1 MKFLRRKRVGKTKML
16 SPNANSFVRCT
27 LNIFSGCSDDF
38 NEFFFVLHKGHKGA
52 QEELRPDSG
61 WGSVI
66 LLWNFKLDPTQAEA
80 VTCSVS
86 RHVLLAFLV
95 AAAAVAVAG
104 WPVYCFAAVM
114 LHGDA

>member
-1 MKFLRRKRVGKTKML
+1 M
-16 SPNANSFVRCT
+16 
-27 LNIFSGCSDDF
+27 
-38 NEFFFVLHKGHKGA
+38 
-52 QEELRPDSG
+52 
-61 WGSVI
+61 I
-66 LLWNFKLDPTQAEA
+66 LLRNFKLDPTQAEA

-95 AAAAVAVAG
+95 AAAAVAG

>member
-1 MKFLRRKRVGKTKML
+1 MHCKRVARGGE
-16 SPNANSFVRCT
+16 R
-27 LNIFSGCSDDF
+27 
-38 NEFFFVLHKGHKGA
+38 
-52 QEELRPDSG
+52 ELRPDSG

-66 LLWNFKLDPTQAEA
+66 LLRNFKLDPTQTEA

-95 AAAAVAVAG
+95 AAAAAAVAG
-104 WPVYCFAAVM
+104 WPVYCFAVVM

>member
-1 MKFLRRKRVGKTKML
+1 ML

-38 NEFFFVLHKGHKGA
+38 NEFFCSAEGSQGG
-52 QEELRPDSG
+52 PDSG

-66 LLWNFKLDPTQAEA
+66 LLRNFKLDPTQAEA

-95 AAAAVAVAG
+95 AVAG
-104 WPVYCFAAVM
+104 WPVYCFAVVM